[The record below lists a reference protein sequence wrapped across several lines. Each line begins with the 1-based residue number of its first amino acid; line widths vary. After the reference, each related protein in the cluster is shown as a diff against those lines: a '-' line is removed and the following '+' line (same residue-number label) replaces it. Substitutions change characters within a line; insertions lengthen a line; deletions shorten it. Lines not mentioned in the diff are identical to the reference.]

1 MGKNNAHDVVL
12 EQHSAGTLTVNKLF
26 LEKTE
31 DAIKNEQCR
40 DTGNIGH
47 KAQKKTLKIK
57 NTTQETKK
65 WVKNY

>member
-1 MGKNNAHDVVL
+1 VVL

-65 WVKNY
+65 